1 MSSPYPIATLLGAL
15 LFLLRHQPE
24 SSRDQTALVSAIRT
38 ALDGADLVLTAEPE
52 SLSVNGA
59 AVAREAPGAA
69 LLNEQ
74 LLVHGLR
81 RAQVP
86 GDFGDAEL
94 LRLVG
99 VLAAYPGAYVSFEQ
113 VRLALGPAASRISL
127 TRGAEDF
134 ELYQASPDFPSADSE
149 TTRLDLPEIRRDDAA
164 ELQPTL
170 PAPPTKPSLD
180 RVLRSGREAIEREDW
195 GGLLEAALQLL
206 EAESEAPTEI
216 SGSTYRIELK
226 RLMSRR
232 HLEMIARLAHGERRD
247 DAIALLRRCG
257 AASTEILMEL
267 LVEAMTLGERRGYF
281 SAITQMRDG
290 TDAIIHHLAHQEWYV
305 VRNAAELCGEM
316 RLAAAVPQLARQT
329 GHPDERVRKAVAEAL
344 AQIATPLAFE
354 PLRKLLADSALAV
367 RLNAVAHLGGRRAGG
382 MTRALAELLRRDEN
396 AELQHETLLA
406 LGRIGSVEAIEVLRE
421 FAAPG
426 GRVMGRRPVGVR
438 VTAVN
443 ALGLAGPA
451 AVDALAALEQDDLPE
466 VRAAAQAALAPHR
479 A

>member
-1 MSSPYPIATLLGAL
+1 MFSPYPIATLLGAL
-15 LFLLRHQPE
+15 VFLLRHQPE
-24 SSRDQTALVSAIRT
+24 SAQDQAALVSAIRT
-38 ALDGADLVLTAEPE
+38 ALEGADLVLTAEPE
-52 SLSVNGA
+52 SLAINRA
-59 AVAREAPGAA
+59 AMALEAPGAR
-69 LLNEQ
+69 LLSEQ
-74 LLVHGLR
+74 LLIHGLR
-81 RAQVP
+81 QAEVP

-99 VLAAYPGAYVSFEQ
+99 VLAAFPGTYVSFEQ
-113 VRLALGPAASRISL
+113 VRLALGPAASRINL
-127 TRGAEDF
+127 TLGAGDF
-134 ELYQASPDFPSADSE
+134 EVYRASPEYPSAHSE
-149 TTRLDLPEIRRDDAA
+149 MPPLDLPEIRRDDATDLRPA
-164 ELQPTL
+164 L
-170 PAPPTKPSLD
+170 PASPTKPSLE

-290 TDAIIHHLAHQEWYV
+290 TDAIIHHLVHQEWYV

-316 RLAAAVPQLARQT
+316 RLAPAVPHLARQT

-354 PLRKLLADSALAV
+354 PLRKMLADPALAV
-367 RLNAVAHLGGRRAGG
+367 RLHAVAHLGGRRAGG
-382 MTRALAELLRRDEN
+382 MTRSLAELLQRDEN
-396 AELQHETLLA
+396 PELQRETLLA
-406 LGRIGSVEAIEVLRE
+406 LGRIGTVEAVGVLRE

-426 GRVMGRRPVGVR
+426 GRVMGRRPVGAR
-438 VTAVN
+438 VTAVK

-451 AVDALAALEQDDLPE
+451 AIDALGALERDDEAE
-466 VRAAAQAALAPHR
+466 VRAAAEAALAALR